1 MLGEPWTDTKT
12 PALAIVARGDQI
24 EQVSP
29 LEWKVH
35 SQSKPGV
42 VYDVRVARGRFT
54 CLCEFA
60 AETKR
65 ECIHQKAVKV
75 RAGLQETKPADEGRP
90 PCESCGSG
98 DVMRAAKRRN
108 KSGTIQ
114 RYRCRTCGAYFTG
127 RDGFQKRRAD
137 PAVIARALDLY
148 FRGVSLRQVAAH
160 LEQTYGLTLSPMT
173 VYRWITHYS
182 GLAAEWMDR
191 QKAQVGDHWNLDET
205 MISVNG
211 QKEWVWNL
219 MDAQTRYLLVSN
231 VSRTR
236 TMAHTRATL
245 HKAKHVTDVRPTEI
259 RTDGMPAYPVA
270 IRREFGRYR
279 RAGDAPR
286 DMKEGANKANWTP
299 HVVVPSIRAAESN
312 NLVERLNG
320 SQRDRTKTMRGY
332 DNERG
337 TIALTRGLQ
346 VQYNLI
352 RDHLSLR
359 TTPGVAAGLP
369 EINGFRW
376 LEVLK
381 LATRRQTTGAG
392 TDGSTGLRD
401 EPH

>member
-1 MLGEPWTDTKT
+1 MTTVAWTDSRT

-29 LEWKVH
+29 SEWKVH
-35 SQSKPGV
+35 SQSRPGV
-42 VYDVRVARGRFT
+42 VYDVRVARGRFS

-60 AETKR
+60 TETRR

-75 RAGLQETKPADEGRP
+75 RAGLQEKKPVSDERP

-98 DVMRAAKRRN
+98 DVMLSGKRRN
-108 KSGTIQ
+108 KSGAIP

-137 PAVIARALDLY
+137 PDVIARALDLY

-182 GLAAEWMDR
+182 GLAADWMEQ
-191 QKAQVGDHWNLDET
+191 QKAKVGDHWNLDET
-205 MISVNG
+205 MVNVNG
-211 QKEWVWNL
+211 EKEWVWNL
-219 MDAQTRYLLVSN
+219 VDAQTRFLLVSY

-245 HKAKHVTDVRPTEI
+245 HKAKHVTDARPAEI

-279 RAGDAPR
+279 KPGDPSR
-286 DMKEGANKANWTP
+286 DLKEGANKANWTP
-299 HVVVPSIRAAESN
+299 HRVVPSIRAAESN

-320 SQRDRTKTMRGY
+320 SQRDRTKTMRGF

-337 TIALTRGLQ
+337 TAALMRGWQ
-346 VQYNLI
+346 VQHNLI
-352 RDHLSLR
+352 RDHLSLG

-369 EINGFRW
+369 ELQGFRW
-376 LEVLK
+376 RALLE
-381 LATRRQTTGAG
+381 LATRGRT
-392 TDGSTGLRD
+392 SL
-401 EPH
+401 

>member
-1 MLGEPWTDTKT
+1 MTEAWKDSRA

-29 LEWKVH
+29 SEWKVH

-42 VYDVRVARGRFT
+42 VYDVRVVRGRFS

-60 AETKR
+60 TETRR

-75 RAGLQETKPADEGRP
+75 RAGLQEKKAVADERP
-90 PCESCGSG
+90 PCESCDSS
-98 DVMRAAKRRN
+98 DVMLSGKRRN
-108 KSGTIQ
+108 KSGAIP
-114 RYRCRTCGAYFTG
+114 RYRCRTCGTYFTG

-137 PAVIARALDLY
+137 PDVIARALDLY

-182 GLAAEWMDR
+182 GLAADWMEK
-191 QKAQVGDHWNLDET
+191 QKAKVGDHWNLDET
-205 MISVNG
+205 MVNVNG
-211 QKEWVWNL
+211 EKEWVWNL
-219 MDAQTRYLLVSN
+219 MDAETRYLLVSN

-245 HKAKHVTDVRPTEI
+245 HRAKHITDVRPVEI

-279 RAGDAPR
+279 KPGDPAR
-286 DMKEGANKANWTP
+286 DFKEGANKANWTP
-299 HVVVPSIRAAESN
+299 HKVVPSIRAAESN

-320 SQRDRTKTMRGY
+320 SQRDRTKTMRGF

-337 TIALTRGLQ
+337 TAALMRGWQ
-346 VQYNLI
+346 VQHNLI
-352 RDHLSLR
+352 RDHLSLGM
-359 TTPGVAAGLP
+359 TPGVAAGLP
-369 EINGFRW
+369 ELQGFRW
-376 LEVLK
+376 RALLD
-381 LATRRQTTGAG
+381 LAVTGRRVTAN
-392 TDGSTGLRD
+392 DGGVGPAD
-401 EPH
+401 